1 MRCLIFYYRNSDVEI
16 LKNHYIFYHQI
27 KKNNN
32 FFKELFLPDNENIH
46 LKRHYEYWMQFKNFR
61 QKKNHSFLVHREQQV
76 GGSTNQQL
84 PLNILREVR

>member
-27 KKNNN
+27 NKNNN

-46 LKRHYEYWMQFKNFR
+46 LKRYEYWMQFKNFR